1 MGKRFEQILHK
12 GKFLND
18 RTHEKMLNAADH
30 HGNVIK
36 AMVSRYYTLS
46 RMAKMEKADNTKG
59 WQGCG
64 TLLLLWLEC
73 EGCIHFEEDSLR
85 VSEVLVRDKWQHLSM
100 QRLVC

>member
-1 MGKRFEQILHK
+1 MSEDGLVSGRHKECNNITSSGERHSRIKKGKRFEQILHK

-59 WQGCG
+59 
-64 TLLLLWLEC
+64 
-73 EGCIHFEEDSLR
+73 
-85 VSEVLVRDKWQHLSM
+85 
-100 QRLVC
+100 